1 MVRKALFILLLAYNN
16 LLTLKAQHVPTQ
28 FDQLMGE
35 AHQCATSKFRHSNRL
50 ATVTSA
56 PEQDKYDLHYVN
68 ARWTAFPGGTLLNGR
83 IVYHFKTLHSLDSFE
98 LDLADGMLVSQVLHR
113 QQPLGWN
120 HRQNRLRIGFPQT
133 LSAQTFDSLEV
144 SYSGIP
150 VSTGFGSFYSDAN
163 RIHTLSQ
170 PYGARDWWP
179 IKQGLS
185 DKIDSL
191 DVALAVP
198 FDRVGVSNGMLTGHF
213 PGGFTDVYT
222 YRHRYPIA
230 PYLVA
235 IAVGPY
241 TVHDTTLVVRGK
253 NLRMEHHVYTDP
265 PKWIEQMGNLHG
277 MLNLFTDLF
286 GEYPFIKEKYGHTE
300 FAWGGGMEHQTNSF
314 MGNYGFELTAH
325 ELAHMWFGD
334 KVTCGTWS
342 DIWLNEGFA
351 TWMSGLAIEKLLDP
365 YWYSRWKWLQKDI
378 VTHPVSGIRGSI
390 YRTDTSSSSTLFFY
404 PLTYAKAA
412 AVLHQL
418 RYQLGDDKLFP
429 ALKQYLQRPDLSYQ
443 FARTPDLKQ
452 TLELH
457 TGADL
462 TDYFQKWVY
471 GEGYPLVG
479 VSYRVNGRYV
489 RTLTSQVPVNGA
501 VGFFKMKFP
510 LRFYNATRTDSADV
524 WIQHQQ
530 NGQENQFGF
539 NFEPDSVAFDPDN
552 LVLARGS
559 FTPLPEQGD
568 PIVIIHQPNSKRILV
583 QLTNSGNEMKRAW
596 VTNVEGKQ
604 VLEVATSLS
613 TDMLEVDL
621 SNQQNGIYFLRLETS
636 QGTIIRKV
644 AVY

>member
-1 MVRKALFILLLAYNN
+1 MVRKALFILLLVYNSV
-16 LLTLKAQHVPTQ
+16 LTLKAQQVPTE

-35 AHQCATSKFRHSNRL
+35 AHQCAAFKVRHVAKL
-50 ATVTSA
+50 AHFSSST
-56 PEQDKYDLHYVN
+56 EQDRYDLHYVN
-68 ARWTAFPGGTLLNGR
+68 AHWTAFPGGTLLNGR
-83 IVYHFKTLHSLDSFE
+83 IVYYFQALQPLDSFV
-98 LDLADGMLVSQVLHR
+98 LDFADGMMVTQVRYH
-113 QQPLGWN
+113 QNSWAWS
-120 HRQNRLRIGFPQT
+120 HRQNQLKIGFPQILATKT
-133 LSAQTFDSLEV
+133 LDSVEV

-185 DKIDSL
+185 DKIDSI
-191 DVALAVP
+191 DVALSVP
-198 FDRVGVSNGMLTGHF
+198 FDRVGVSNGLLTGHF

-222 YRHRYPIA
+222 YKHRYPIA

-241 TVHDTTLVVRGK
+241 TIHDTTLLVRGK

-265 PKWIEQMGNLHG
+265 PQWIAQMGNLHG
-277 MLNLFTDLF
+277 MFNHFTDLF

-314 MGNYGFELTAH
+314 MANYGFELTAH

-334 KVTCGTWS
+334 QVTCGTWA

-365 YWYSRWKWLQKDI
+365 YWFSRWKWLQKNI
-378 VTHPVSGIRGSI
+378 VTNPVNGIRGSI
-390 YRTDTSSSSTLFFY
+390 YRSDTSISSTLFYY

-418 RYQLGDDKLFP
+418 RYQLGDEQFFS
-429 ALKQYLQRPDLSYQ
+429 ALRKYLHRPDLTYG

-452 TLELH
+452 TLEQS
-457 TGADL
+457 TGQDL

-479 VSYRVNGRYV
+479 VSYRFHGRYM
-489 RTLTSQVPVNGA
+489 RTITSQVPVNGA
-501 VGFFKMKFP
+501 VGFFRMKFP
-510 LRFYNATRTDSADV
+510 LRAYNASRTDSADF
-524 WIQHQQ
+524 WILHQQ
-530 NGQENQFGF
+530 NGQEQMFNF
-539 NFEPDSVAFDPDN
+539 NFEPDSIAFDPDN

-559 FTPLPEQGD
+559 FTPMPEQGD
-568 PIVIIHQPNSKRILV
+568 PVLIIQQPGSKRVLI
-583 QLTNSGNEMKRAW
+583 QLTNSGATIKTALITDLNGRQVMEME
-596 VTNVEGKQ
+596 TNQ
-604 VLEVATSLS
+604 S
-613 TDMLEVDL
+613 TDMLEFDL
-621 SNQQNGIYFLRLETS
+621 SRQASGVYLLRLETTN
-636 QGTIIRKV
+636 GVIIRKV
-644 AVY
+644 SNF